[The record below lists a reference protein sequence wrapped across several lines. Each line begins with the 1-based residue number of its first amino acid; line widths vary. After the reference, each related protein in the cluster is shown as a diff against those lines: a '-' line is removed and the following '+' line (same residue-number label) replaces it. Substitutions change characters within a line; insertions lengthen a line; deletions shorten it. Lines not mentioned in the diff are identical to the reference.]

1 MRNILIVISGP
12 SGVGK
17 GTIAKRLI
25 ERNKNLS
32 LSISCTT
39 RLPRMGEEHGREY
52 FFLNKSDFLTK
63 ISEKGFLEYSEHF
76 GNFYGTPKQFV
87 VDKLLDSDVILEID
101 VNGGLKVKE
110 NYPDAVLIMVTP
122 PSLEEIKNRLKGR
135 STETDEQIEK
145 RMERIGYELEKQSL
159 YDYAVVNDD
168 LTTAITDIE
177 NIINDE
183 KNKTK

>member
-1 MRNILIVISGP
+1 MRNVLIVISGP

-17 GTIAKRLI
+17 GTIAKLLV
-25 ERNKNLS
+25 ERNENFS

-39 RLPRMGEEHGREY
+39 RPPRVGETNGREY
-52 FFLNKSDFLTK
+52 FFITKDDFQSK
-63 ISEKGFLEYSEHF
+63 IDENGFLEYSEHF

-87 VDKLLDSDVILEID
+87 VDKLKNGDVLLEID

-110 NYPDAVLIMVTP
+110 NYPEAVLIMITP
-122 PSLEEIKNRLKGR
+122 PSLEEIKHRLQKR

-159 YDYAVVNDD
+159 YDYGVVNDD
-168 LTTAITDIE
+168 LIPAIYEIE
-177 NIINDE
+177 NIIKNE
-183 KNKTK
+183 KNK